1 MRKMKKINGFLVVK
15 FNSRELRE
23 WGDTGLGNFGL
34 IDAEVY
40 TGKLEIDRG
49 AMEYDDIETIEEA
62 VEMARGLNAE
72 EDYTTQPST
81 YAIVEEVVNDVVERV
96 EVDPQFMIDRWRKSL
111 KEQIKSPYYPGIN
124 PNTARHELY
133 GFMVALSELG
143 LLDTDECLV
152 IPNAFGPE
160 ELPLNHEPGELLSY
174 ICDEICKERIP
185 GRTQEE
191 LDEICAKCAV
201 NRRSDPFTSQVTNC
215 KEMRTGTAF
224 VMNQGIMKFG
234 TLYTDYRL
242 LKYVGDQVSIRW
254 DADDVTKLYVYTLDG
269 QKICEA
275 VSAELL
281 TITPKVSQETIET
294 KQLKGSSLL
303 QLLNDW
309 SEANMGSLAQ
319 MERAFMSFSAQERK
333 KLEAYSSS
341 GSYPNVFFNAD
352 SIVDKARK

>member
-23 WGDTGLGNFGL
+23 WGDMGLGNFGI

-96 EVDPQFMIDRWRKSL
+96 EVDPQFMIDRWTKNL
-111 KEQIKSPYYPGIN
+111 KKQIKSPHHPGVN

-133 GFMVALSELG
+133 GFMVALSDLG
-143 LLDTDECLV
+143 LLDADECLV
-152 IPNAFGPE
+152 FPNAFGPE

-224 VMNQGIMKFG
+224 VSNQGIMKFG

-242 LKYVGDQVSIRW
+242 VKYVGEKVGIKW
-254 DADDVTKLYVYTLDG
+254 DIDDVTKLYVYRDG
-269 QKICEA
+269 RKICEA

-281 TITPKVSQETIET
+281 TIAPKVSQETSET

-319 MERAFMSFSAQERK
+319 MERAFRSFSAQERK

-341 GSYPNVFFNAD
+341 GS
-352 SIVDKARK
+352 

>member
-23 WGDTGLGNFGL
+23 WGDMGLGNFGI
-34 IDAEVY
+34 IDAEIY

-143 LLDTDECLV
+143 LLDADECLV
-152 IPNAFGPE
+152 FPNAFGPE

-185 GRTQEE
+185 ERTQEE
-191 LDEICAKCAV
+191 LDAVCAKCDV
-201 NRRSDPFTSQVTNC
+201 NRLTAAFLEGRPTC
-215 KEMRTGTAF
+215 K
-224 VMNQGIMKFG
+224 
-234 TLYTDYRL
+234 
-242 LKYVGDQVSIRW
+242 
-254 DADDVTKLYVYTLDG
+254 
-269 QKICEA
+269 A
-275 VSAELL
+275 VSLEVLEKPLDIPTTLVDGAVLVGLIPYREIS
-281 TITPKVSQETIET
+281 TEEAK
-294 KQLKGSSLL
+294 KFKSSLIKMI
-303 QLLNDW
+303 
-309 SEANMGSLAQ
+309 MG
-319 MERAFMSFSAQERK
+319 EETT
-333 KLEAYSSS
+333 
-341 GSYPNVFFNAD
+341 AD
-352 SIVDKARK
+352 SSN